1 MEENNGIMNGQP
13 QTDGSFQKW
22 ISILG
27 LEGYVIGRWN
37 TGKKIT
43 EIQNG
48 SKKEMERCKYVS
60 VHQQILIFY
69 K

>member
-1 MEENNGIMNGQP
+1 MEKNNGIINGQP
-13 QTDGSFQKW
+13 ETDGSFQKW
-22 ISILG
+22 IAILG

-48 SKKEMERCKYVS
+48 RKKKWSVVNIFLSINKY
-60 VHQQILIFY
+60 
-69 K
+69 